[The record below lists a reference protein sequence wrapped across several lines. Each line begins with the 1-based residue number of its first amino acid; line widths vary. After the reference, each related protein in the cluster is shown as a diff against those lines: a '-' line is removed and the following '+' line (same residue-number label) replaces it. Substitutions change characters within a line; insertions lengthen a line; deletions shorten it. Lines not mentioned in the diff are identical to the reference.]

1 MSRLL
6 KNGLLIFEELHD
18 SKLHFELLTDKR
30 KNTPALFMQLFAVC
44 HEPSNFKDIFEP
56 NAKLIVRL
64 MVKFHRGCFENHCI
78 GLVFLEPFI
87 PN

>member
-18 SKLHFELLTDKR
+18 PKTHFELLNDKR
-30 KNTPALFMQLFAVC
+30 KNTPAQFMQLFAVF

-56 NAKLIVRL
+56 NSALIVRL
-64 MVKFHRGCFENHCI
+64 MVKFHSKCAETHCI
-78 GLVFLEPFI
+78 GTVFLEPFI
-87 PN
+87 P